1 MAKQRIESLVYHT
14 SGTKTV
20 QEIVTEMANLKV
32 VEKMIERIAQRDP
45 DTYWRQSLKDLAQ
58 DIYVHLMTKV
68 PAEKLISLYAN
79 DELRPYVIRILQ
91 VAIKSSKSEYHKTYR
106 GKTLRHAELT
116 EDLLTEQE
124 FTITEDE

>member
-58 DIYVHLMTKV
+58 DIYVHLMTKI

-106 GKTLRHAELT
+106 GKTLRHSELT
-116 EDLLTEQE
+116 EDLLTEPE
-124 FTITEDE
+124 FIVYED

>member
-58 DIYVHLMTKV
+58 DVYVHLMTKI

-91 VAIKSSKSEYHKTYR
+91 VAIKSSKSEYHKIYR

>member
-1 MAKQRIESLVYHT
+1 MAQRIESLVYHT
-14 SGTKTV
+14 SGIKTV
-20 QEIVTEMANLKV
+20 QEIVTEMSRLKV

-58 DIYVHLMTKV
+58 DVYLHLLTKV
-68 PAEKLISLYAN
+68 SPEKLILLYSK

-106 GKTLRHAELT
+106 SKTLRHAELT